1 VRLKA
6 DRLNLL
12 ADSGEGEMIWIN
24 DKREVGVFTQVIG
37 KKVDD
42 ERRRSVNQ
50 GVPTYIKPREGTVRF
65 TLGFEY
71 LAMKT
76 GYAVV
81 LERELTG
88 DRFLVAKLEDLD
100 RNDRNTLA
108 IIWRGPNQGEL

>member
-1 VRLKA
+1 MRLKA

-12 ADSGEGEMIWIN
+12 AGSGEGEMIWIN

-76 GYAVV
+76 GYAVL
-81 LERELTG
+81 LERS
-88 DRFLVAKLEDLD
+88 
-100 RNDRNTLA
+100 
-108 IIWRGPNQGEL
+108 